1 MKVIEKPSV
10 ALWDQVVSRSEYA
23 TFFHTP
29 TWAQIIVETYP
40 HFCIATKGFVL
51 DDGTVAIVPL
61 VATTERNGFFKWC
74 ESMFPGGYG
83 GAVAERNLTQI
94 EVDYIFQRLMNAQ
107 TAYIHVMGNPY
118 TRQSLPLSFNQSPLH
133 THVLDLAEGFDA
145 VFRNCSKGHRYSAGK
160 AKKMGIQVG
169 VAETEEEFRSYY
181 YKVYR
186 DALKRWGDSTL
197 VTYPYRLFEQIWLH
211 RSENIKLW
219 VAKVDGEMISGS
231 LNFYH
236 NRLVVAWHATTREN
250 YFSHRPGPLLKTE
263 IIRDACQRGFS
274 YYDFSPSG
282 GLKGV
287 ETYKEGFGAQK
298 RSFDSYVWQDN
309 KLYNAYHKLR
319 HWGRSALRVSPLEH
333 NGHSSQVAEVEPE
346 DVNGQSLQ

>member
-1 MKVIEKPSV
+1 MKVIENPPIE
-10 ALWDQVVSRSEYA
+10 LWNQVISRSEYA

-29 TWAQIIVETYP
+29 AWAHIIVETYP
-40 HFCIATKGFVL
+40 HFYIATKGFVL

-61 VATTERNGFFKWC
+61 VAAAERNGFFKWC

-94 EVDYIFQRLMNAQ
+94 EVDYIFQHLTDAQ

-118 TRQSLPLSFNQSPLH
+118 ARQSLPPGYNQSPSY

-160 AKKMGIQVG
+160 AKKTGIQVG
-169 VAETEEEFRSYY
+169 VAETEEEYRLYY
-181 YKVYR
+181 YQVYQ
-186 DALKRWGDSTL
+186 DALNRWGDGTL

-211 RSENIKLW
+211 RSESMKLW
-219 VAKVDGEMISGS
+219 VAKLDGEMISGS
-231 LNFYH
+231 LNFYY
-236 NRLVVAWHATTREN
+236 NRLVIAWHATTRKG
-250 YFSHRPGPLLKTE
+250 YFSHRPGPLLKME

-298 RSFDSYVWQDN
+298 RGFDSYVWQKN
-309 KLYNAYHKLR
+309 RLYNAYHKLR
-319 HWGRSALRVSPLEH
+319 HWGWGALHESPLGH
-333 NGHSSQVAEVEPE
+333 NGNSSQVAEVEPG
-346 DVNGQSLQ
+346 DVDEQPPE